1 MAKGG
6 AKVNVSG
13 LDDVLL
19 SLEKLGDTDLFK
31 PVVYKGAGVVADTM
45 KEKLRSLKTT
55 NDKSKSSSMRY
66 CYESDKQV
74 LLESMG
80 ITPIKND
87 ESVNA
92 KVGFDGYYT
101 NRKGEQKPIP
111 LLANSVNAGTSF
123 MYRQPFINST
133 KRASESKAVAEMSA
147 ETQKLINKEMK

>member
-13 LDDVLL
+13 LDQVLL

-31 PVVYKGAGVVADTM
+31 PVVYTGAGVVADVM
-45 KEKLRSLKTT
+45 KQNLAGLKTT
-55 NDKSKSSSMRY
+55 KDKAKSSSMRY
-66 CYESDKQV
+66 CYESDKKV
-74 LLESMG
+74 LLEAMG

-101 NRKGEQKPIP
+101 NNKGEQKPIP

-123 MYRQPFINST
+123 MYRQPFINQT
-133 KRASESKAVAEMSA
+133 KRKSEAKAVAEMSA
-147 ETQKLINKEMK
+147 ETQKLINKEMR

>member
-13 LDDVLL
+13 LDDLLL
-19 SLEKLGDTDLFK
+19 SLEKLSDTDAFK
-31 PVVYKGAGVVADTM
+31 PVVYKGAGVVADVM
-45 KEKLRSLKTT
+45 KQKLAGLKTT
-55 NDKSKSSSMRY
+55 SDKAKSSAMRY
-66 CYESDKQV
+66 CYDSDKKV
-74 LLESMG
+74 LMEAMG

-101 NRKGEQKPIP
+101 NSRGEQRPVP

-123 MYRQPFINST
+123 MYRQPFINQT
-133 KRASESKAVAEMSA
+133 KRGAEVTAVQSMSA
-147 ETQKLINKEMK
+147 ETQKLINKEIK